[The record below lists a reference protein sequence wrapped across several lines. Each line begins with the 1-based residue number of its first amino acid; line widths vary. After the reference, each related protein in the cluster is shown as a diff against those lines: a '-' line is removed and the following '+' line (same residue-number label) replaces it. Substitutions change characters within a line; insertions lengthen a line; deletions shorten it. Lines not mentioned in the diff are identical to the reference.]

1 MLSQSASRAVRA
13 SVRPLRSA
21 APATASI
28 LPRHIHNTS
37 KAKAVEA
44 VAQTPSAFTQPPP
57 PPSPAPAFLQPGF
70 TPQVPT
76 VKQLNVHEEQTN
88 PRFYQTIAE
97 IMKIREKYLE
107 DRSVFVESED
117 MIRICL
123 GLGANPEDV
132 ENMTQISNI
141 LYTDPTLP
149 FRRSRNGRFAIDFE
163 KNQLRRLE
171 FQPFTLS
178 EGEDFKRHD
187 SGQIR
192 RFDEIQDNL
201 QLNSVLQAL
210 FVFKAM
216 VINGVEIAHRP
227 MMKYDANKWV
237 CTLFNVRTF
246 TNNQVLGEPALEG
259 VHSDGVDHTMTTFL
273 GAENMAPHSAATYM
287 HSMEETTGVQVTET
301 NPLHLLSR
309 VQHRKVLDTLILV
322 DHERKH
328 SLSPVYPIDKNKE
341 ATRDMLVF
349 FTRRPVSDGHVS
361 SGIDSFTPH
370 KDLPMEIPLFVPQ
383 V

>member
-1 MLSQSASRAVRA
+1 MLSHTAKRAVRA
-13 SVRPLRSA
+13 SVRPLRTT
-21 APATASI
+21 APAAAVT
-28 LPRHIHNTS
+28 LPRHLHNTR
-37 KAKAVEA
+37 KAEAVEA
-44 VAQTPSAFTQPPP
+44 VAHTPSAFTQPPP
-57 PPSPAPAFLQPGF
+57 PFLQQGF
-70 TPQVPT
+70 VPQKETP
-76 VKQLNVHEEQTN
+76 KQLNVHEQQTN

-97 IMKIREKYLE
+97 IMKLREKYLE
-107 DRSVFVESED
+107 DRSIFVESED

-132 ENMTQISNI
+132 EKMTQISNI

-149 FRRSRNGRFAIDFE
+149 FRRSRNGRFCIDFE
-163 KNQLRRLE
+163 TNQLRRLE
-171 FQPFTLS
+171 FQPFTLT
-178 EGEDFKRHD
+178 EGEDFKRYD

-216 VINGVEIAHRP
+216 IINGVEIANRP
-227 MMKYDANKWV
+227 NLQYDAGKWV

-246 TNNQVLGEPALEG
+246 TNSKVLGEPALEG

-273 GAENMAPHSAATYM
+273 GSENMAPHSAATYM
-287 HSMEETTGVQVTET
+287 HSMEETTGVQVNET

-328 SLSPVYPIDKNKE
+328 SLSPVYPINKDQE

-349 FTRRPVSDGHVS
+349 FTRRPVEKGHVS
-361 SGIDSFTPH
+361 ASIDSLTPH
-370 KDLPMEIPLFVPQ
+370 SDLPMEIPLFVPK